1 MSSGSPFQRAPGAE
15 FNKSHSLEDR
25 EEGQVRG
32 VADLV
37 QRSCDAT
44 LTVILDETI

>member
-37 QRSCDAT
+37 Q
-44 LTVILDETI
+44 